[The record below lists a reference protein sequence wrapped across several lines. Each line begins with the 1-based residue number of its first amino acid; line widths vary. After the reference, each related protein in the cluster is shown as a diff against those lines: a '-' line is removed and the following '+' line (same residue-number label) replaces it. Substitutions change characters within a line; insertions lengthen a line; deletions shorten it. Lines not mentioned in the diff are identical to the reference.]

1 MVYSLNAK
9 IISWHIQSTNTVN
22 GSKFYDPQFCAIF
35 ENSAFICLQET
46 RQPVKHPGFRAF
58 NNNRRNN
65 KYGGVCIM
73 VRNDISRGITE
84 EKSKIEDVIA
94 CKLNKDYFG
103 LERDIYIV
111 NSYIKPAQT
120 SSKKSEF
127 SGLDILHELDQFVN
141 TLRGKGKVICCGD
154 FNARI
159 GLQLDFIDE
168 NRPGH
173 ESYIPLPDDYS
184 PQDLPLRNTK
194 DKTTNSY
201 SRPFLDMLLNNE
213 LHILNGRTIG
223 DLFGE
228 YTCLQPSGA
237 SVVDYFIISPD
248 CQKHVNHMSVLD
260 FTCFSDHKP
269 LMLALKLSLF
279 AVKTRP
285 LQEAYVRAPLRYKIG
300 PESYSALRHCMDN
313 PEIEECTQ
321 SILDRDYPCD
331 RDGTYKL
338 NHDLTTHLQKIAEL
352 SFKNSKHP
360 KLNKNGPINKQPW
373 FNQSTREA
381 KVKLDKAANIV
392 SEFPDS
398 DYLRRHFYLVK
409 GTYKR
414 IVNQTKTKYFDKL
427 NSDIESGKVLNWK
440 QFKKLKKHKTN
451 VDKFDSYDM
460 ENFEKFFAK
469 LYSNYHPT
477 VSPVEKE
484 NFLHKATSINKQQTV
499 NPSHSA
505 LNEQILVEEI
515 LTALK
520 SFKNGKSSSDDMI
533 SNEILKSLSE
543 SNLKLLCK
551 TFNQCLESGTY
562 PWNNSIITP
571 LHKKGCKSNPDNY
584 RAVAVSSTI
593 GKLFSTVILNRL
605 IQYKNSEKP
614 DPVNQ
619 LGFSKGAQTYD
630 HILTL
635 NTITSKYK
643 KLKQPVYAVF
653 VDFRK
658 AFDSVCREALFLK
671 LAKLGINGKVFDVL
685 KHMYQN
691 STGQIKLSGFLS
703 KKFDINKGTEQGHP
717 LSPDLFKIYIRDL
730 SSRLDHENCPK
741 LLNQLVSH
749 LLWADDLILLAQDP
763 ETLQKQLDTLN
774 KFCQEW
780 GIEINVDKTKLMK
793 FNSQFS
799 NQLLR
804 PTFKIGAHS
813 VKEVESY
820 CYLGIEIHQSGA
832 FTLARGELK
841 KKAMRALYALKNT
854 VNKTKLSF
862 RSTTTLFDSLIK
874 PIVLYGAP
882 IYTPT
887 MSIIKTLKNVT
898 LSDTDSGSDALLL
911 TNLHKNLLRKISL
924 LNNEKV
930 HLHFLKWAMGVNKK
944 ATNAGVWG
952 DSGRYPLLY
961 ESINLTVK
969 YANRLHNLK
978 DSSLVS
984 LAYEEQKKLNLDW
997 YRGLEPILE
1006 LDPCFSD
1013 NHVAAFRRLTLTNN
1027 HSTHSRPNISQQENT
1042 SKENFLVHKGLKKRI
1057 PPQSARPL
1065 RSKIFTPYIII
1076 KTLKADFKKILAYD
1090 HKCIS

>member
-1 MVYSLNAK
+1 MEVLE
-9 IISWHIQSTNTVN
+9 
-22 GSKFYDPQFCAIF
+22 GSG
-35 ENSAFICLQET
+35 N
-46 RQPVKHPGFRAF
+46 PGQRPRVPA
-58 NNNRRNN
+58 
-65 KYGGVCIM
+65 
-73 VRNDISRGITE
+73 S
-84 EKSKIEDVIA
+84 
-94 CKLNKDYFG
+94 
-103 LERDIYIV
+103 IY
-111 NSYIKPAQT
+111 
-120 SSKKSEF
+120 
-127 SGLDILHELDQFVN
+127 
-141 TLRGKGKVICCGD
+141 
-154 FNARI
+154 
-159 GLQLDFIDE
+159 
-168 NRPGH
+168 
-173 ESYIPLPDDYS
+173 
-184 PQDLPLRNTK
+184 
-194 DKTTNSY
+194 
-201 SRPFLDMLLNNE
+201 
-213 LHILNGRTIG
+213 
-223 DLFGE
+223 
-228 YTCLQPSGA
+228 
-237 SVVDYFIISPD
+237 
-248 CQKHVNHMSVLD
+248 
-260 FTCFSDHKP
+260 
-269 LMLALKLSLF
+269 
-279 AVKTRP
+279 
-285 LQEAYVRAPLRYKIG
+285 
-300 PESYSALRHCMDN
+300 
-313 PEIEECTQ
+313 
-321 SILDRDYPCD
+321 
-331 RDGTYKL
+331 
-338 NHDLTTHLQKIAEL
+338 
-352 SFKNSKHP
+352 
-360 KLNKNGPINKQPW
+360 
-373 FNQSTREA
+373 
-381 KVKLDKAANIV
+381 
-392 SEFPDS
+392 
-398 DYLRRHFYLVK
+398 
-409 GTYKR
+409 
-414 IVNQTKTKYFDKL
+414 KL

-469 LYSNYHPT
+469 LYSNSHPT
-477 VSPVEKE
+477 VSPEEKE
-484 NFLHKATSINKQQTV
+484 NFLHKATSINKQQTL
-499 NPSHSA
+499 NLSHSA

-515 LTALK
+515 TTALK

-730 SSRLDHENCPK
+730 SPRLDHENCPK

-749 LLWADDLILLAQDP
+749 LLWADDLILLALDP

-854 VNKTKLSF
+854 VNKSKLSF

-887 MSIIKTLKNVT
+887 MSIIKTLKNVK
-898 LSDTDSGSDALLL
+898 LSDADTGSNALLL
-911 TNLHKNLLRKISL
+911 THLHKNLLRKISL
-924 LNNEKV
+924 LNSEKV

-997 YRGLEPILE
+997 YRGLEPILD

-1027 HSTHSRPNISQQENT
+1027 HSTHSRPNSSQQENT
-1042 SKENFLVHKGLKKRI
+1042 PKENFLVHKGLKKRI

-1065 RSKIFTPYIII
+1065 RSKMFTPYIII
-1076 KTLKADFKKILAYD
+1076 KTLKANYKKSWHTTINASRKLEFYRQLKSKFEKENYLDYIAKYSD
-1090 HKCIS
+1090 RVNMTRLRISAHRLEIERGRYNQTPVEQRHCPWCKLVLNSEVTEDETHFLQHCDLNAVIRQRTLQKIISFTQNHETSQSLPSPSLHSTITITPSTNFLQLINNDSTFLSHTSSENQKHLHRIIAKFASVCTSNRGKFIKP